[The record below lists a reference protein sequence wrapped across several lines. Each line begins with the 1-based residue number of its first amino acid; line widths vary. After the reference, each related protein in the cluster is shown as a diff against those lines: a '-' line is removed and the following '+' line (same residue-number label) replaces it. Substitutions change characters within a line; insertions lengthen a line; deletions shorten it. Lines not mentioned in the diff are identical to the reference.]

1 MNETRKLI
9 QRLRADNGC
18 PWDRKQTPVSMVR
31 YLIEESYELQEA
43 IHGGD
48 PAEMADE
55 LGDTWFQMVFLIH
68 LLEEAHGL
76 SFPEVTRANQR
87 KMIRR
92 HPHVFGEETADTVDE
107 VKTHWARIKEEEK
120 AEAPASLLDTV
131 TSGTPPLMRARDVSK
146 VTAEAG
152 FDWDDMDGVM
162 EKVHEE
168 WGEFTEALASGD
180 KQAASL
186 EFGDLLFTLVNV
198 ARFAGIDADA
208 ALSSSVAKF
217 EKRYRLMEQLLATE
231 GERPDR
237 SRSSRVDAM
246 WDRAKELND
255 GAGNAPNT

>member
-1 MNETRKLI
+1 VNETRALI
-9 QRLRADNGC
+9 KRLRAENGC

-48 PAEMADE
+48 PCEMADE
-55 LGDTWFQMVFLIH
+55 LGDTWFQLVFLIH
-68 LLEEAHGL
+68 LLEETHGL
-76 SFPEVTRANQR
+76 SFAEVVKTNHQ

-92 HPHVFGEETADTVDE
+92 HPHVFGDETAETVDE

-120 AEAPASLLDTV
+120 AEKPASLLDTV

-146 VTAEAG
+146 VTAQAG

-168 WGEFTEALASGD
+168 WTEFTEALDSGD
-180 KQAASL
+180 KKAASM
-186 EFGDLLFTLVNV
+186 EFGDLIFTLVNV

-208 ALSSSVAKF
+208 ALASSVAKF
-217 EKRYRLMEQLLATE
+217 EKRYRLMEQLLAE
-231 GERPDR
+231 KGERPDR
-237 SRSSRVDAM
+237 SRSSEVDAM
-246 WDRAKELND
+246 WDQAKKRY
-255 GAGNAPNT
+255 